1 MMTVLEY
8 ANDINQTVDEVL
20 KKCEEL
26 GIDVFTEDDIL
37 DQDAII
43 MLDNA
48 FNIVGGEDNDTE
60 FDDEADDFIR
70 DEELIEE
77 INRKYKYD
85 QKRPATK
92 TTSKRIKRSDDED
105 EEIEKTKIE
114 KKRMYKSKEKLIS
127 NLEQVSAEIDKNTVV
142 YKPMMTVNEFASV
155 LNVKASDV
163 IKKLMD
169 LGVMATANNVIE
181 EEQAEIIALEYDKN
195 LAVQQDEVKFEEI
208 KITDNPEDLEE
219 RPPVVT
225 IMGHVDHGK
234 TTLLDTI
241 RKSNVTAEEAG
252 GITQHIGAYQVE
264 YNGKK
269 LTFLDTPGHEAFTEM
284 RARGARVTDIVVIVV
299 AANDGVMPQTKEAID
314 HAKAADVPI
323 IIAVNKM
330 DLPGVNPE
338 KVMQEVSELGLIP
351 EEWGGDT
358 IFVKVSAL
366 KGDGINDLLDNIL
379 LIADM
384 LELKANPKRYAIGTV
399 LEASLDKRR
408 GTIATLLVENG
419 TLRLGD
425 PIVAGV
431 SYGKVRS
438 LTNDLG
444 KEIVSAGP
452 GTPIEIA
459 GLDSVPNAGDKFMAF
474 ANEKKARQISEQRKK
489 MFLSRQQKT
498 KSVVTLEDLFDK
510 IQEGQLKALNVVVK
524 ADVNGSVEVV
534 RSALEKIN
542 VEGIKIN
549 IVRASVGAIT
559 ESDIVLAQA
568 SDAIIIGFNVR
579 PSAKTRDYAKERGV
593 EIRLYDVIYKLTE
606 EMEKAMKGMLDPE
619 YEEQVLG
626 QAEVRKL
633 FKFSK
638 VGTIAGCFVLD
649 GLIKRDSK
657 VRVIRDGV
665 VVYTGELG
673 SLQHGKDSIKE
684 AKKGHE
690 CGLTITNY
698 NDIKEGDI
706 IEAYELVQ
714 VEHK

>member
-85 QKRPATK
+85 QKRSATK

-452 GTPIEIA
+452 GTPIEIT

-474 ANEKKARQISEQRKK
+474 ANEKKARQIFEQRKK